1 MPYERLSSREK
12 VLVLQARAMT
22 RGYSACIL
30 EIKYFLFFFYKRDMF
45 KDDKRIE

>member
-30 EIKYFLFFFYKRDMF
+30 EIKYFLFFFIKEICLKM
-45 KDDKRIE
+45 ING